1 MGLNSQNAADT
12 NVENFTVNKSG
23 AVTPIA
29 SEDPYLIKNHSSAL
43 PVNLGA

>member
-1 MGLNSQNAADT
+1 MGLNSQNAD
-12 NVENFTVNKSG
+12 VENFTVNKSG